1 MGRWGSKVLNFLV
14 KIHILLLL
22 IVFLSL
28 CATGKVIAILV
39 VLPTASAVVVWERLK
54 NPAIRIHECKFPLQ
68 RKVTHHVIYN
78 YSIHNQKYSVG
89 LRKAAL
95 SSSRSG
101 VRHFL
106 SDTF

>member
-28 CATGKVIAILV
+28 CATGNAIAILV

-54 NPAIRIHECKFPLQ
+54 NPAIRTQECKYPLQ
-68 RKVTHHVIYN
+68 WKVTHGICN
-78 YSIHNQKYSVG
+78 YSIHNQEYSVG
-89 LRKAAL
+89 LQETAL
-95 SSSRSG
+95 SS
-101 VRHFL
+101 HQ
-106 SDTF
+106 